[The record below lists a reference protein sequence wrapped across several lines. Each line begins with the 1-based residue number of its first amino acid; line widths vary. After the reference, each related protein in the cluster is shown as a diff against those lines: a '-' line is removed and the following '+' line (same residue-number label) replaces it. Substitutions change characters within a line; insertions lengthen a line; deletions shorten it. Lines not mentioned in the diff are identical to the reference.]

1 KMNSPLVI
9 ILLMLFHIVALV
21 VSDPKAMLSPP
32 SPPPY
37 HADESTIFPT
47 SIPYQSQS
55 SPSHLDKNLPAA
67 NLDKKKKPP
76 LNPPKK
82 SPSPPYRRPPPPP
95 PRSAKPFDFLMLAE
109 RWPET
114 YCIIMNQACRKITP
128 SKFVI
133 HGLWPNNDGP
143 ISSQPRGCD
152 NSSEPS
158 FSKELQKEWPSL
170 RSYQNTS
177 LADTT
182 LWLNQWKDHGTCSL
196 MTPEKYFEE
205 TLKIHKRTNLKFTLI
220 KAGLPPNA
228 RRPYMTTEIF
238 DAIKRR
244 IGFNPQIQ
252 CIKIGNKFYLQ
263 EIRLCLDKSTQHN
276 YIDCPKTYVD
286 CGSNVYFPEKE

>member
-1 KMNSPLVI
+1 MNSPLVI

-158 FSKELQKEWPSL
+158 FSVSLYLASFILIFHLNDFKNLQFGYIISL
-170 RSYQNTS
+170 HFRKNYKRSGH
-177 LADTT
+177 L
-182 LWLNQWKDHGTCSL
+182 
-196 MTPEKYFEE
+196 
-205 TLKIHKRTNLKFTLI
+205 
-220 KAGLPPNA
+220 
-228 RRPYMTTEIF
+228 
-238 DAIKRR
+238 
-244 IGFNPQIQ
+244 
-252 CIKIGNKFYLQ
+252 
-263 EIRLCLDKSTQHN
+263 
-276 YIDCPKTYVD
+276 
-286 CGSNVYFPEKE
+286 